1 MLTTALETPEHS
13 GRVRAVGGYISPK
26 AYFNLPRQR
35 RITKDELL
43 ARDKQRSEELQKT
56 KDELMGEI
64 AKLKAM
70 IAAGASNPSPSS
82 AKSCNFIAGEEA
94 ATAATAAK
102 NKIAKELVLEDA
114 HKEITAEKQVT
125 AEKEVMDVDPPPP
138 SNKMVK

>member
-94 ATAATAAK
+94 ATAAK

-114 HKEITAEKQVT
+114 QKEITAEKEVT
-125 AEKEVMDVDPPPP
+125 TEKEVMDVDPPPP

>member
-56 KDELMGEI
+56 KEELMGEI

-70 IAAGASNPSPSS
+70 IAAGASNPSPIS
-82 AKSCNFIAGEEA
+82 AKSCNFIVGEEA
-94 ATAATAAK
+94 AIAVK

-114 HKEITAEKQVT
+114 QKEIAAKKEIT